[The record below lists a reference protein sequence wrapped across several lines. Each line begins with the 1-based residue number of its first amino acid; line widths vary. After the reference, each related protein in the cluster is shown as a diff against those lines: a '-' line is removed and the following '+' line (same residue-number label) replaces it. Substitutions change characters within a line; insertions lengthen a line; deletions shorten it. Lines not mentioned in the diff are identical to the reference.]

1 MGGVVIRLYG
11 LNPLILML
19 LFIFG
24 YFLAVTAGTAD
35 AVKRTDFLVIHSNP
49 EIFVLRIYGDLAI
62 GAPFDRSAKE
72 LEDKFTFISIKQD
85 SQTVFELESIGPLT
99 CQNKPQTAS
108 SNLETPISNTPTTN
122 QTAMPTP

>member
-1 MGGVVIRLYG
+1 MGVVIRLYG

-24 YFLAVTAGTAD
+24 YFLAVTAGTVD

-72 LEDKFTFISIKQD
+72 LEDKFTSDLTVLQKNIDRQKKSGKVVLRETISPGGSDADQQNLSYLD
-85 SQTVFELESIGPLT
+85 S
-99 CQNKPQTAS
+99 A
-108 SNLETPISNTPTTN
+108 NL
-122 QTAMPTP
+122 